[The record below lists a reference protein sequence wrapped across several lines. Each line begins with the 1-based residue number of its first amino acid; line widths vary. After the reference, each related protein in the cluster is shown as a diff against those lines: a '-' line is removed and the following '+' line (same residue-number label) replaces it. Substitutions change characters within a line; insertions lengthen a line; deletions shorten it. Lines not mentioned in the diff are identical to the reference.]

1 MGKSKEI
8 IKNLR
13 LLFILLASAMLAV
26 TGYLVIKYHQRQ
38 SALIPYYEALMQE
51 KAFEYTEKISNYF
64 DNLEKKA
71 TQISRLPAVENG
83 LEQITTAQPQGALA
97 NNTLQKL
104 EGSIKEFIATEPALF
119 KNILLATAEGKIIF
133 SLNQPKYLG
142 FTFNQKSTE
151 NNELAFSAQRSYMC
165 LVSDISNFA
174 FDEIIKEP
182 AIYITIPIFKNGKT
196 SGFLFAQ
203 ANQNNIYK
211 LTQNYLGLGKTGEFV
226 LGNRIKADTQII
238 APTRLSPNLAFKK
251 RGIYKPDNK
260 TPMQSAVFASSGTG
274 LGEDYR
280 DTQVIASWRYI
291 PNADWGFVAKID
303 YSEVIDINK
312 ELKNIMLIMLIITF
326 ALWCALALSFATI
339 RRSIA
344 TKIKKITAIIPAQKF
359 LSRVSLLLFG
369 ASLLASGYIYF
380 HMIAAQKAA
389 LQNAQTNAQKSAAD
403 TTKEIQ
409 INLEKFS
416 LLVQGVASSLSSG
429 SLSKENITIN
439 ITRKLNEESQLTSFC
454 VAYKQPDKNSQKTFA
469 PYMTH
474 KNGTISTQELEDIL
488 KAQNRSTNFMELPW
502 FNAAIKNNVGVWIQ
516 PTHELLSNQL
526 AITYT
531 EPFFEP
537 HDAKHE
543 NPIGVVA
550 ATYALDA
557 IKPLLNNLSI
567 GETGYPFLVNKEGK
581 FIFHPTEKYESDT
594 TIFNLAQKEG
604 NESLNS
610 IDTRLIEG
618 KTGLD
623 AYESEKT
630 NQITWIAYQAIP
642 IIQWSLAIVFN
653 QSEINPPGEPLHHQM
668 IWLLIFSVLALLFLC
683 AAATSLI
690 KHKPMRAFSFAS
702 SLVFALGILG
712 IWRLVEPKTEINNG
726 ILVTNSIGLDAYV
739 DELKKDAV
747 QRHEPELIPLPTG
760 IFIQSWGIVDATH
773 VEIAGTLWQQFNEK
787 LHKGLAHE
795 FDLPDAIS
803 TKKSDQYE
811 AVQKDLTTVGWNLS
825 ATIAQQFDF
834 SKYPLDSQRI
844 RIEFDHKDIEKN
856 VLLIPDLANYASIR
870 PRDLPGLDRSFQYY
884 GFNIRRSFFSLE
896 KSREDTNYGVQSYSA
911 ISEHLKMNYNIIITR
926 DLLNALIV
934 YFLPLLVILFSL
946 FAIFSIT
953 GLIGKGRSKRKIF
966 VSLTGYT
973 GLLFALIALHHTLR
987 GQYPSGNVLYIEYF
1001 FFYSYMTI
1009 LVLIVHG
1016 AIIQAEAYQE
1026 FINEK
1031 ITPLM
1036 RNLFWPIQ
1044 LGIWFIT
1051 TVIVF
1056 YN

>member
-1 MGKSKEI
+1 MGKSKAL
-8 IKNLR
+8 IKNFR
-13 LLFILLASAMLAV
+13 LLFILIAGAMLVA
-26 TGYLVIKYHQRQ
+26 TSYFVIKYHRKQ
-38 SALIPYYEALMQE
+38 SALIPHYEALMQE
-51 KAFEYTEKISNYF
+51 KAFEYAKKITNYF
-64 DNLEKKA
+64 DDLEKKA
-71 TQISRLPAVENG
+71 TQISRLPDIENA
-83 LEQITTAQPQGALA
+83 LEQVKTVQPKDPQA
-97 NNTLQKL
+97 NNPLHKL
-104 EGSIKEFIATEPALF
+104 EISIKEFIATEPALF
-119 KNILLATAEGKIIF
+119 KNILLATAEGKMIF

-142 FTFNQKSTE
+142 FTFSQKSTE

-165 LVSDISNFA
+165 LVPDISNFA

-182 AIYITIPIFKNGKT
+182 AIYITIPIFKNGKML
-196 SGFLFAQ
+196 GFLFAQ

-211 LTQNYLGLGKTGEFV
+211 ITQNYLGLGKTGEFV
-226 LGNRIKADTQII
+226 LGNRIKDDTQII
-238 APTRLSPNLAFKK
+238 APSRLSPNLAFKK
-251 RGIYKPDNK
+251 RGIYKPDDQ

-274 LGEDYR
+274 LGKDYR
-280 DTQVIASWRYI
+280 NTQVIASWRYI
-291 PNADWGFVAKID
+291 PNADWGLVAKID
-303 YSEVIDINK
+303 YREVIDINK
-312 ELKNIMLIMLIITF
+312 ELKNMMLIMLIITF
-326 ALWCALALSFATI
+326 ALWCALAISFANI

-344 TKIKKITAIIPAQKF
+344 TKIKKIPALIPPQK
-359 LSRVSLLLFG
+359 LVSRISLLLFG
-369 ASLLASGYIYF
+369 ASLLVSSYIYF
-380 HMIAAQKAA
+380 QMIAAERNA
-389 LQNAQTNAQKSAAD
+389 LQNAQKSAQKSAAD

-409 INLEKFS
+409 NNLEKFS

-454 VAYKQPDKNSQKTFA
+454 VAYKQPTINSQKAFA
-469 PYMTH
+469 PYMTR
-474 KNGTISTQELEDIL
+474 KNGAISTEELEDIL
-488 KAQNRSTNFMELPW
+488 KAQNRNSNFIELPW
-502 FNAAIKNNVGVWIQ
+502 FNAAIKNNAGTWIQ

-526 AITYT
+526 VITYA
-531 EPFFEP
+531 EPFFEV
-537 HDAKHE
+537 HDTKHE

-557 IKPLLNNLSI
+557 IKPLLSNLSI
-567 GETGYPFLVNKEGK
+567 GETGYPFVVNKEGK

-594 TIFNLAQKEG
+594 TIFSVAKLEG
-604 NESLNS
+604 NEALNS
-610 IDTRLIEG
+610 IDTHIVEG
-618 KTGLD
+618 KTGLNS
-623 AYESEKT
+623 YESEKT
-630 NQITWIAYQAIP
+630 NQITWVAYQPIP
-642 IIQWSLAIVFN
+642 IIQWSLAILFTEN
-653 QSEINPPGEPLHHQM
+653 EISPPGEPLHHQM
-668 IWLLIFSVLALLFLC
+668 IWLLIFSVLTLLFLC
-683 AAATSLI
+683 STVTSLT

-739 DELKKDAV
+739 DELKKDAR

-760 IFIQSWGIVDATH
+760 IFIESWGIVDATH
-773 VEIAGTLWQQFNEK
+773 VEIAGTLWQQFNDT

-811 AVQKDLTTVGWNLS
+811 TIEKDHTTVGWNLS

-844 RIEFDHKDIEKN
+844 QIVFDHKDIEKN
-856 VLLIPDLANYASIR
+856 VLLIPDLANYESIR
-870 PRDLPGLDRSFQYY
+870 PADLPGLDRSFQYY

-896 KSREDTNYGVQSYSA
+896 KSKEDTNFGVQSYSA
-911 ISEHLKMNYNIIITR
+911 ISEHIKLNYNVIITR

-953 GLIGKGRSKRKIF
+953 GRIGKGRSKKKIF

-1016 AIIQAEAYQE
+1016 AIIQAEVYQD
-1026 FINEK
+1026 FVNEK
-1031 ITPLM
+1031 VTPLM

-1044 LGIWFIT
+1044 LSIWFIT

>member
-1 MGKSKEI
+1 MGKSKAI

-13 LLFILLASAMLAV
+13 LLLILIASAMLV
-26 TGYLVIKYHQRQ
+26 GTSYLVIKYHQKQ
-38 SALIPYYEALMQE
+38 SNLIPHYEALMQE

-64 DNLEKKA
+64 DDLEKKA
-71 TQISRLPAVENG
+71 TQISRLPAVENA
-83 LEQITTAQPQGALA
+83 LEQIKTIQPEDAQAKNILS
-97 NNTLQKL
+97 KL
-104 EGSIKEFIATEPALF
+104 ETSVKECIAAEPALF
-119 KNILLATAEGKIIF
+119 KNILLATAEGKMIF
-133 SLNQPKYLG
+133 SLNQPKYRG

-151 NNELAFSAQRSYMC
+151 NNELVFSAQRSYMC
-165 LVSDISNFA
+165 LVSDISTFS

-182 AIYITIPIFKNGKT
+182 AVYITIPIFKNGKT

-211 LTQNYLGLGKTGEFV
+211 ITQNYLSLGKTGEFV
-226 LGNRIKADTQII
+226 LGNRIKEDTQII

-251 RGIYKPDNK
+251 RGIYKPDEK
-260 TPMQSAVFASSGTG
+260 TPMQSAVFGASGTG
-274 LGEDYR
+274 LVEDYR

-291 PNADWGFVAKID
+291 PNADWGLVAKID
-303 YSEVIDINK
+303 YREVIDINK

-326 ALWCALALSFATI
+326 ALWCALAISFATI

-344 TKIKKITAIIPAQKF
+344 TKIKRIPAIISMQKL
-359 LSRVSLLLFG
+359 LSRTSLLLFV
-369 ASLLASGYIYF
+369 ASLLASGYTYF
-380 HMIAAQKAA
+380 QMIAAQKHA
-389 LQNAQTNAQKSAAD
+389 LQNAQTTAQKSATD

-409 INLEKFS
+409 NNLEKFS
-416 LLVQGVASSLSSG
+416 LLVRGVASSLSSG

-454 VAYKQPDKNSQKTFA
+454 VAYKQPDKNSQKAFA
-469 PYMTH
+469 PYMTR
-474 KNGTISTQELEDIL
+474 KNGVISTEELEDIL
-488 KAQNRSTNFMELPW
+488 KAQNQNQSFMELPW
-502 FNAAIKNNVGVWIQ
+502 FNAAIKNNGSAWIQ
-516 PTHELLSNQL
+516 PTHELLSKQL
-526 AITYT
+526 VITYA

-537 HDAKHE
+537 HDTKHE

-550 ATYALDA
+550 ATYALDV
-557 IKPLLNNLSI
+557 IKPLLSNLSI
-567 GETGYPFLVNKEGK
+567 GETGYPFVVNKEGK

-594 TIFNLAQKEG
+594 TIFNLAERDG
-604 NESLNS
+604 NEALNS
-610 IDTRLIEG
+610 IDTRIIEG

-623 AYESEKT
+623 SYEIEKT
-630 NQITWIAYQAIP
+630 NQITWVAYQPIP
-642 IIQWSLAIVFN
+642 IIQWSLAILFTEN
-653 QSEINPPGEPLHHQM
+653 EISPPGKPLHHQM

-683 AAATSLI
+683 ATGTSLV

-702 SLVFALGILG
+702 SLVFVLGILG

-739 DELKKDAV
+739 DELKKDAL

-760 IFIQSWGIVDATH
+760 IFIESWGIVDATH
-773 VEIAGTLWQQFNEK
+773 VEIAGTLWQQFDNK
-787 LHKGLAHE
+787 LHKSLARE
-795 FDLPDAIS
+795 FDLPDAINA
-803 TKKSDQYE
+803 KKSDQYE
-811 AVQKDLTTVGWNLS
+811 AIEKDHTTVGWNLS

-844 RIEFDHKDIEKN
+844 QIEFDHKDIQKN
-856 VLLIPDLANYASIR
+856 VLLIPDLANYESIR
-870 PRDLPGLDRSFQYY
+870 PTDLPGLDRAFHYY

-896 KSREDTNYGVQSYSA
+896 KSKEDTNYGVQSYSA
-911 ISEHLKMNYNIIITR
+911 ISEHIKMNYNIIITR

-953 GLIGKGRSKRKIF
+953 GIIGESRSKKKIF

-973 GLLFALIALHHTLR
+973 GLLFALIALHHILR
-987 GQYPSGNVLYIEYF
+987 GQYPSANVLYIEYF

-1016 AIIQAEAYQE
+1016 AVIQAEVYQD
-1026 FINEK
+1026 FINEEV
-1031 ITPLM
+1031 TPLM
-1036 RNLFWPIQ
+1036 RDLFWPIQ